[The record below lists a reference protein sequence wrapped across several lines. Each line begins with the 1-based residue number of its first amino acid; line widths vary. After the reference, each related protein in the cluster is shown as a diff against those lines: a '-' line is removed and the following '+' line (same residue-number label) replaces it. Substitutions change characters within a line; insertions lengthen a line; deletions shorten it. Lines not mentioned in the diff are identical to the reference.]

1 MDFNQISRLALII
14 KICIIFVFY
23 IYNMTTF
30 TSSLPDSLLN
40 LLDEKAK
47 ELSLPKNKIIERALS
62 LYLDQ
67 LNKAEYLKSYKRMAD
82 DVDILNIA
90 DEGLADY
97 YKQLRDYEA
106 S

>member
-1 MDFNQISRLALII
+1 
-14 KICIIFVFY
+14 
-23 IYNMTTF
+23 MTTF

>member
-1 MDFNQISRLALII
+1 
-14 KICIIFVFY
+14 
-23 IYNMTTF
+23 MTTF

-97 YKQLRDYEA
+97 
-106 S
+106 